1 MMFNKVKCKVLHLY
15 QGNPKYV
22 HRLGELLES
31 SPAEKDLVVL
41 MDEKLDMSQQCIL
54 LAWKANSTL
63 GCIKQ
68 R

>member
-15 QGNPKYV
+15 QGNPTYV
-22 HRLGELLES
+22 YRLGELLES